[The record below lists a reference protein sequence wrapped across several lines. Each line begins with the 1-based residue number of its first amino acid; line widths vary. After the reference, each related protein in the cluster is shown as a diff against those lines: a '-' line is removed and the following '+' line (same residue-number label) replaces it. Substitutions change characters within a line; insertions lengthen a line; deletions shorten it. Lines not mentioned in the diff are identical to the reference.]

1 MSNTT
6 GQARQLSRKNWIR
19 CYDSILSQINTI
31 VGSGEG
37 FIDFLTSEHSINI
50 EILRTEIEFG
60 FNIIDEEDLGKYRFD
75 NTIHPIELTDS
86 LWNLV
91 SDILNPQSQRPI

>member
-6 GQARQLSRKNWIR
+6 EQARQLSGREWIR
-19 CYDSILSQINTI
+19 CYDSILSQIKTI
-31 VGSGEG
+31 VGFREG
-37 FIDFLTSEHSINI
+37 LIDFLTADHSTDI
-50 EILRTEIEFG
+50 EILRTKIEFG
-60 FNIIDEEDLGKYRFD
+60 FNIKHEEDLGQYRFD
-75 NTIHPIELTDS
+75 NTIHTIELTDS

>member
-6 GQARQLSRKNWIR
+6 EQARQLSGREWIR
-19 CYDSILSQINTI
+19 CYDSILSQIKTI

-37 FIDFLTSEHSINI
+37 FIDFLTLDHSTDI
-50 EILRTEIEFG
+50 EILRTKIEFR
-60 FNIIDEEDLGKYRFD
+60 FNIISEEDLGQYRFD

-91 SDILNPQSQRPI
+91 SDILNPQSQRPQ